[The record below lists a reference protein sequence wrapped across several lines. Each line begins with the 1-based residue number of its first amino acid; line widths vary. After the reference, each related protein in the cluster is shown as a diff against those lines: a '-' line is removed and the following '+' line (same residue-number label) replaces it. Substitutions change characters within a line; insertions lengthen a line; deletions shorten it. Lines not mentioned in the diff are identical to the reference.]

1 MATTYTKAVQPIG
14 LAHASSVADHIDEN
28 TKVVITDLFIRAF
41 LTLSRNDWYTSTAE
55 LTKKSLKAAQS
66 DSPLVLKTLITSM
79 TRELTPLSKC
89 QMLNHSDITPLF
101 REKYEF
107 SSILF

>member
-1 MATTYTKAVQPIG
+1 MATTYTKAVQPIR
-14 LAHASSVADHIDEN
+14 LAHASSVADHVDEN

-41 LTLSRNDWYTSTAE
+41 LTLSQNDWYTSTAE

-89 QMLNHSDITPLF
+89 QMLNHCDITPSF
-101 REKYEF
+101 REK
-107 SSILF
+107 